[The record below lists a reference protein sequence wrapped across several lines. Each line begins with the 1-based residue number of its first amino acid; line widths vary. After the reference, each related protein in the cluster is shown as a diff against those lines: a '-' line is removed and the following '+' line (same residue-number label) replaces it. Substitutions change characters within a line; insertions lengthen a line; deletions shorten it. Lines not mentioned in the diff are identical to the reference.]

1 MGAPK
6 FIKRVMAFRDRFRP
20 WVILRTV
27 ISSHLGRERRYSKLC
42 FFASHDPNSLLSP
55 YVRLYLKELQ
65 SCGFDIVFCT
75 TSPELKPESL
85 AALTDV
91 CHLVIHRRNI
101 GHDFASW
108 KACFKLLP
116 TWRASEALLIT
127 NDSVLGPLYPLVRY
141 FDKMDSS
148 ATPCWGMNDS
158 HERAY
163 HLQSFFIYL
172 RYEALQ
178 SKRFARFWEGVSL
191 LTEKY
196 DIVKF
201 YELGLSRALFKDD
214 IAVDVLFSSE
224 KVRAY
229 CLSLG
234 DKFQYPDAIRSP
246 AFNASLYCAYE
257 LASAMAYPFVK
268 ADIIRNNRYR
278 NRHYMELYAML
289 DGSLPE
295 GRRGYFRPCLERVG
309 GVDSCRAADVPR

>member
-27 ISSHLGRERRYSKLC
+27 ISRYPGHERRYNKLC
-42 FFASHDPNSLLSP
+42 FFASYDPDSVLSP

-75 TSPELKPESL
+75 TSPELKEESL
-85 AALTDV
+85 AVLTNV

-108 KACFKLLP
+108 KACFKSLP
-116 TWRASEALLIT
+116 NWRAAEALLIT
-127 NDSVLGPLYPLVRY
+127 NDSVLGPLRPLAHY

-158 HERAY
+158 NERAY

-172 RYEALQ
+172 RGEALQ
-178 SKRFARFWEGVSL
+178 SKRFARFWQGVSL

-201 YELGLSRALFKDD
+201 YELGLSRALFKDG

-224 KVRAY
+224 RVRAH
-229 CLSLG
+229 CLALG
-234 DKFQYPDAIRSP
+234 DKFQYPDAIRSSL
-246 AFNASLYCAYE
+246 FNASLYCAYE
-257 LASAMAYPFVK
+257 MASAMGHPFVK
-268 ADIIRNNRYR
+268 ADVIKSNRYR
-278 NRHYMELYAML
+278 NRYYKELYMML
-289 DGSLPE
+289 DDSLQE
-295 GRRGYFRPCLERVG
+295 VQRGYLRPYLDRVG
-309 GVDSCRAADVPR
+309 GDAESSC